1 MPLTIS
7 RKQRDAL
14 YELVVDHLTAIGDVW
29 IDLEKRDFAT
39 AKRQAREF
47 VQDLHL
53 LNDLG
58 WDETIDRDWV
68 TLTVPPRELVRTVAR
83 SPGSHRALGTYF
95 SRSKDEEALAE
106 RNVTTPRV
114 KCLRVAL

>member
-14 YELVVDHLTAIGDVW
+14 YELVVDHLTAIGDAW
-29 IDLEKRDFAT
+29 IELDKRDFAT

-58 WDETIDRDWV
+58 WDETIDSERV
-68 TLTVPPRELVRTVAR
+68 TLTVPAGELGLTIAR
-83 SPGSHRALGTYF
+83 LHRPVTGALETHV
-95 SRSKDEEALAE
+95 SRPKDQD
-106 RNVTTPRV
+106 
-114 KCLRVAL
+114 